1 MKKNVKVIH
10 RKETEANELNVPE
23 NGLIVSSQ
31 MKSSRR
37 LFIKAQTSEETFR
50 KVAALE
56 ASAPR

>member
-10 RKETEANELNVPE
+10 RKETEASELNVPE

-31 MKSSRR
+31 MKFSRR
-37 LFIKAQTSEETFR
+37 LFIKDKTSEETFR
-50 KVAALE
+50 KVAALQ